1 MSEPDSSAVPHTAAG
16 SHAAAVPSA
25 VPPAASRPVHY
36 ERRGAAA
43 VITIDRQ
50 HRRNAVDG
58 PTAAALH
65 EAYLRFEDEDD
76 ARVLV
81 LMGAGGVS
89 FCAGADL
96 KATDTMVERLM
107 SAEGPMGFTRLTPS
121 KPTIAA
127 ISGFCLAGGLELAL
141 WCDLRIATEGSTLG
155 YPERRWGVPLI
166 DGGTQRLPRIVGLGR
181 ALDLILTGRMVD
193 AQEALSMGLVTEL
206 VAPGAHLERALA
218 LAEGLARFPQRT
230 MLADRRAAI
239 EGLGMPLADALALE
253 AQAGPE
259 VFEDGARGAAR
270 FTAGEGRG
278 GAGAGA

>member
-1 MSEPDSSAVPHTAAG
+1 MSEDETVEAGEAAEG
-16 SHAAAVPSA
+16 V
-25 VPPAASRPVHY
+25 RY
-36 ERRGAAA
+36 ERRDSCAL
-43 VITIDRQ
+43 VTIDRQ

-65 EAYLRFEDEDD
+65 EAYLRFEADD
-76 ARVLV
+76 GARVMV
-81 LMGAGGVS
+81 LTGAGGVS

-96 KATDTMVERLM
+96 KATETFVPRLM

-127 ISGFCLAGGLELAL
+127 ISGFALAGGLELAL
-141 WCDLRIATEGSTLG
+141 WCDLRIATDSSTLG

-181 ALDLILTGRMVD
+181 ALDLILTGRMIG
-193 AQEALSMGLVTEL
+193 AAEAHSMGLLTE
-206 VAPGAHLERALA
+206 VVPPGAHLDRALA
-218 LAEGLARFPQRT
+218 LAEGLASFPQRT

-239 EGLGMPLADALALE
+239 DGLGMTLAEGLALE
-253 AQAGPE
+253 SRAGPE
-259 VFEDGARGAAR
+259 VYEDGARGAAR
-270 FTAGEGRG
+270 FAAGEGRG

>member
-1 MSEPDSSAVPHTAAG
+1 MSGPE
-16 SHAAAVPSA
+16 
-25 VPPAASRPVHY
+25 AASEAIRY
-36 ERRGAAA
+36 ERRGTAAL
-43 VITIDRQ
+43 ITIDRQ

-65 EAYLRFEDEDD
+65 EAYLRFEADPE

-81 LMGAGGVS
+81 LTGAGGVS

-96 KATDTMVERLM
+96 KATETFVERLM
-107 SAEGPMGFTRLTPS
+107 SKEGPMGFTRLTPS

-141 WCDLRIATEGSTLG
+141 WCDLRIATETSTLG

-181 ALDLILTGRMVD
+181 ALDLILTGRMVG
-193 AQEALSMGLVTEL
+193 AEEALSMGLITE
-206 VAPGAHLERALA
+206 VVPPGAHLERALG
-218 LAEGLARFPQRT
+218 LAEGLASFPQRT

-239 EGLGMPLADALALE
+239 EGLGMPLQQALAME
-253 AQAGPE
+253 AKAGPE

-270 FTAGEGRG
+270 FAAGEGRG

>member
-1 MSEPDSSAVPHTAAG
+1 MSQPDAV
-16 SHAAAVPSA
+16 
-25 VPPAASRPVHY
+25 RY
-36 ERRGAAA
+36 ERRGSAAL
-43 VITIDRQ
+43 ITIDRQ

-65 EAYLRFEDEDD
+65 DAYVRFAEDAG

-81 LMGAGGVS
+81 LTGAGEVS

-96 KATDTMVERLM
+96 KATDTFVERLS
-107 SAEGPMGFTRLTPS
+107 SAEGPMGFTRLTPP

-141 WCDLRIATEGSTLG
+141 WCDLRIATETATLG
-155 YPERRWGVPLI
+155 YLERRWGVPLI

-181 ALDLILTGRMVD
+181 ALDLILTGRMIG
-193 AQEALSMGLVTEL
+193 AAEALAMGLLTE
-206 VAPGAHLERALA
+206 VVPPGAHLRRALA

-239 EGLGMPLADALALE
+239 EGLGMTLAEGLALE
-253 AQAGPE
+253 AQTGPE

-270 FTAGEGRG
+270 FAAGEGRG